1 MLQPPGVADD
11 ALDAPT
17 LHQALVDQLVEG
29 GMIKSAAV
37 EAAFRVVPRHP
48 FLPGESLDRVYRDE
62 PIVTKR
68 REDGVPISSSSQP
81 AAMAI
86 MLEQLGVRPGH
97 RVLEIGA
104 GTGYN
109 AALLARLAGPDGLVV
124 SLDIDEDIVGNAAKH
139 LAAAAIPE
147 SARVELI
154 QADGG
159 HGWPAGRPYDRI
171 ILTVGAWDI
180 APPWVDQLAP
190 TGRLLIPLWL
200 RGTQRTVAFE
210 RGGDHLKSLSLT
222 NCAFMRLRGAFAGP
236 EGFVALGPPE
246 DGLTLSLDDQTSVD
260 PGTINALLA
269 SSGRD
274 QPTGIAVPQGR
285 EAWSG
290 LSLWLALRETGFCL
304 VHTERD
310 ATVIPIV
317 MREWSATLGLVE
329 PDAIALLAL
338 ADASQPDQPVR
349 LMARSYGPRH
359 DLAERLANEVIAWDH
374 AGRPDDA
381 GLQIDAYPI
390 DQPVSA
396 RPGATTITKR
406 WHQFVVTWRARSSVP

>member
-1 MLQPPGVADD
+1 M
-11 ALDAPT
+11 
-17 LHQALVDQLVEG
+17 HQALVDQLVED
-29 GMIKSAAV
+29 GMIRSAALEV
-37 EAAFRVVPRHP
+37 AFRTVPRHL
-48 FLPGESLDRVYRDE
+48 FLPGEPLDRVYHDK

-86 MLEQLGVRPGH
+86 MLEQLDVRPGH
-97 RVLEIGA
+97 RILEIGA

-109 AALLARLAGPDGLVV
+109 AALLARLAGSDGLVV
-124 SLDIDEDIVGNAAKH
+124 SIDIDEDIIANATEH
-139 LAAAAIPE
+139 LAAAAVPE
-147 SARVELI
+147 SGRVELI

-180 APPWVDQLAP
+180 APAWVDQLAP

-200 RGTQRTVAFE
+200 RGAQRTVAFE
-210 RGGDHLKSLSLT
+210 RDGDHLKSVSVS

-236 EGFVALGPPE
+236 EGFVALGPRE
-246 DGLTLSLDDQTSVD
+246 NGLTLSLDDQTSVD

-269 SSGRD
+269 SPGRD
-274 QPTGIAVPQGR
+274 QPVGIAVPRGR

-290 LSLWLALRETGFCL
+290 LSLWLALHETGFCL
-304 VHTERD
+304 VHTEGD
-310 ATVIPIV
+310 APVIPIV
-317 MREWSATLGLVE
+317 MHEWSATLGLVE
-329 PDAIALLAL
+329 PDAIVLLAP
-338 ADASQPDQPVR
+338 ADTSQPDQPVR
-349 LMARSYGPRH
+349 LVARPYGPRH
-359 DLAERLANEVIAWDH
+359 DLAERLANQVIAWDR

-396 RPGATTITKR
+396 RPGATTIAKR
-406 WHQFVVTWRARSSVP
+406 WHRFVITWRARSSVP